1 MKSIK
6 DEFAKGRVY

>member
-6 DEFAKGRVY
+6 DEAIM